1 MATSDMHR
9 FRDTLHAYYDRV
21 VAPVARVLVRLKVTP
36 NQVSVVGGLFNV
48 AAAVFIINGDF
59 IVAGLLYLTAGGL
72 DLLDGLVARL
82 SDQET
87 MFGAFLDS
95 TLDRV
100 SEGVV
105 FAAIVYH
112 LATGGDA
119 VTSSFV
125 VLALLGSLLVSYMR
139 AKAEA
144 LGIECKVGVMTR
156 LERVFLVS
164 GGLLFGFLPLAIYL
178 LVALTT
184 LTVGQRLIHIFAQL
198 DPERREHSA

>member
-1 MATSDMHR
+1 MHKI
-9 FRDTLHAYYDRV
+9 RDKLHLYYDLV
-21 VAPVARVLVRLKVTP
+21 MGPVAHLLVRLKVTP
-36 NQVSVVGGLFNV
+36 NQVSIVGGLFNV
-48 AAAVFIINGDF
+48 AAAAFIINGNF
-59 IVAGLLYLTAGGL
+59 VLAGILYFLAGGL

-82 SDQET
+82 SGQET

-119 VTSSFV
+119 VASSFV
-125 VLALLGSLLVSYMR
+125 VLALLASLMVSYLR

-144 LGIECKVGVMTR
+144 MGIECKVGIMAR
-156 LERVFLVS
+156 LERVVLIS
-164 GGLLFGFLPLAIYL
+164 AGLMFGFLPVAIYL
-178 LVALTT
+178 LVVLTT
-184 LTVGQRLIHIFAQL
+184 FTVAQRFIHIFAQL
-198 DPERREHSA
+198 QPKRHERSA

>member
-1 MATSDMHR
+1 MHK
-9 FRDTLHAYYDRV
+9 FRDKLHLYYDLV
-21 VAPVARVLVRLKVTP
+21 MGPVARLLVRLKVTP
-36 NQVSVVGGLFNV
+36 NQVSIVGGLFNV
-48 AAAVFIINGDF
+48 AAAAFIINGNF
-59 IVAGLLYLTAGGL
+59 VLAGSLYFLAGGL

-82 SDQET
+82 SGQET

-119 VTSSFV
+119 VASSFV
-125 VLALLGSLLVSYMR
+125 VLALLASLMVSYLR

-144 LGIECKVGVMTR
+144 MGIECKVGVMAR
-156 LERVFLVS
+156 LERVVLIS
-164 GGLLFGFLPLAIYL
+164 AGLMFGFLPVAIYL
-178 LVALTT
+178 LVVLTT
-184 LTVGQRLIHIFAQL
+184 FTVAQRFIYIFAQL
-198 DPERREHSA
+198 QPERRERSA

>member
-1 MATSDMHR
+1 MHR
-9 FRDTLHAYYDRV
+9 FRDRLHLLYDRI
-21 VAPVARVLVRLKVTP
+21 AGPIARLLIHLKVTP
-36 NQVSVVGGLFNV
+36 NQVSVAGGLFNV
-48 AAAVFIINGDF
+48 AAAAFIINGNF
-59 IVAGLLYLTAGGL
+59 VTAGILYFLAGGI

-82 SDQET
+82 SNQET

-105 FAAIVYH
+105 FAAIVFH

-119 VTSSFV
+119 VASSFV

-144 LGIECKVGVMTR
+144 LGIECKVGIMTR
-156 LERVFLVS
+156 LERVLLIS

-178 LVALTT
+178 LVVLTT
-184 LTVGQRLIHIFAQL
+184 FTVGQRMIHIFAQM
-198 DPERREHSA
+198 ETKRHEHSA

>member
-1 MATSDMHR
+1 MHR
-9 FRDTLHAYYDRV
+9 FRDRLHLLYDRIV
-21 VAPVARVLVRLKVTP
+21 GPIARLLVRLKVTP
-36 NQVSVVGGLFNV
+36 NQVSVAGGLFNV
-48 AAAVFIINGDF
+48 AAAAFIINGNF
-59 IVAGLLYLTAGGL
+59 LTAGLLYLLAGGI

-82 SDQET
+82 SNQET

-119 VTSSFV
+119 VASSFV

-144 LGIECKVGVMTR
+144 LGIECKVGIMTR
-156 LERVFLVS
+156 LERVLLVS

-178 LVALTT
+178 LVVLTT
-184 LTVGQRLIHIFAQL
+184 FTVGQRMIHIFAQL
-198 DPERREHSA
+198 DPKRHEHSA

>member
-1 MATSDMHR
+1 MHK
-9 FRDTLHAYYDRV
+9 FRDKLHDYYDRI
-21 VAPVARVLVRLKVTP
+21 AGPIARVLVRLKVTP

-48 AAAVFIINGDF
+48 AAAAFIINGNF
-59 IVAGLLYLTAGGL
+59 VTAGILYFSAGAL

-82 SDQET
+82 SNQET
-87 MFGAFLDS
+87 IFGAFRDS
-95 TLDRV
+95 TLDSV

-125 VLALLGSLLVSYMR
+125 VLALLASILVGYMR
-139 AKAEA
+139 ARAEA
-144 LGIECKVGVMTR
+144 LGIECKVGVITR
-156 LERVFLVS
+156 FECVVLVS
-164 GGLLFGFLPLAIYL
+164 GGLLFGVLPLTIYV

-198 DPERREHSA
+198 DPQRRERSA

>member
-1 MATSDMHR
+1 MHK
-9 FRDTLHAYYDRV
+9 FRDRLHLLYDRI
-21 VAPVARVLVRLKVTP
+21 AGPIARLLVLLKVTP
-36 NQVSVVGGLFNV
+36 NQVSVAGGLFNV
-48 AAAVFIINGDF
+48 AAAAFIINGNF
-59 IVAGLLYLTAGGL
+59 LTAGILYLLAGGI

-119 VTSSFV
+119 IASSFV

-144 LGIECKVGVMTR
+144 LGIECKVGIMTR
-156 LERVFLVS
+156 LERVLLVS

-178 LVALTT
+178 LVVLTT
-184 LTVGQRLIHIFAQL
+184 FTVGQRMIHIFAQL
-198 DPERREHSA
+198 DPKRHEHSA

>member
-1 MATSDMHR
+1 MHR
-9 FRDTLHAYYDRV
+9 FRDRLHLLYDRI
-21 VAPVARVLVRLKVTP
+21 AGPIARLLIRLKVTP
-36 NQVSVVGGLFNV
+36 NQVSVAGGLFNV
-48 AAAVFIINGDF
+48 AAAAFIINGNF
-59 IVAGLLYLTAGGL
+59 VTAGILYFLAGGI

-82 SDQET
+82 SNQET

-119 VTSSFV
+119 IASSFV

-144 LGIECKVGVMTR
+144 LGIECKVGIMTR
-156 LERVFLVS
+156 LERVLLVS

-178 LVALTT
+178 LVVLTT
-184 LTVGQRLIHIFAQL
+184 FTVGQRMIHIFAQM
-198 DPERREHSA
+198 DAKRHEHSA